1 MISRSDIDLRAVI
14 LYNKKICFVLV
25 EVSVRVSVEKQ
36 VDVMR
41 CNLSVDNRLKR
52 NKPKVLEELYRLLQS
67 SPVFDVH
74 IERLSDGSMNQRRVN
89 VYAEPALGEENK
101 GQGTQVME
109 CEWTGQGLEVVHY
122 YVTKKRLHL
131 GNNRHK
137 QLRMSF
143 DHKGLVSPELT
154 LDLYSIIQSLPIA
167 SERSEYVKKR
177 ITGWEA
183 YLRVMERNADVEKL
197 EIAVRSARLS
207 QDFRKVTF
215 ELQKL
220 PNGFDKF
227 YGKSA
232 VRVAQTNQSIGK
244 VVQVQMGKRV
254 IDVELDRNLQE
265 QAREGKWKV
274 PVGGKLAFDNVAEM
288 AQINRLKE
296 GFKRLENGWAVNP
309 NLEKLLFE
317 DRPLIR
323 KSKIPTGLEFKQNL
337 NDFQRQ
343 AVEGA
348 MGAQDLYVIQGPPGT
363 GKTTVITEICYQN
376 AKMGLKTL
384 VASQSNLAVD
394 NALGKLMTDQEI
406 RILRIGRSESIEE
419 EGQRFVEEQVALYW
433 KEQTLASIQT
443 HVNQFEKNG
452 SAIRAELLKTE
463 DTLQE
468 LESEKKALEL
478 RVNEKKEAQVQLEE
492 LELKIDAL
500 QIQIEEST
508 EEKENL
514 VGQLE
519 SNQERLGKVKAQ
531 YDQAKEQVA
540 LYKGTDRFSNEQS
553 KVQSEI
559 HELDNHVMYIDAE
572 SSLAGNKQER
582 DVQASTLKKTRLKQV
597 MMQNS
602 YGRIE
607 TTKKLADLRDIMG
620 HESWAYSDEVMA
632 LISQLANQHDRLKQT
647 VNGAP
652 EVDETLNKAIDYA
665 LEKLKTHQYDMNMLA
680 KKVEMTSLKD
690 RSEMLDTSVTKV
702 VNAFREYVK
711 KIHLSKV
718 LNPAQLQSLSSYYE
732 KMMSVK
738 TARDAAIRS
747 QVELKKD
754 IINRFDSLKE
764 FVERA
769 MAKRLKELDEEIA
782 SLQSTVER
790 LSNEISEAE
799 NVVADLS
806 QKVTLNDSS
815 VTVEELR
822 NRLSEKQR
830 VIDEMGTEES
840 FVEGLVLTEQGFKE
854 DVLKQTEEINQLEE
868 AISKIEQLLVDKMTG
883 KDEMKAKLPE
893 LKEIVAV
900 DIENLLEQTETTY
913 QDTSLQLS
921 ELKRNETFLEVSNDI
936 RLEWKEMLEQST
948 AYDLDEI
955 KKLYIQYANVIGVT
969 CSISASKDFVSQYPD
984 FDVVI
989 IDEVSKAT
997 PPELLLPMLK
1007 GKKIVLVGDHHQLPP
1022 LVGQDT
1028 MDEVLEDIEDSK
1040 EKAELKAILK
1050 ESIFERLFKDLP
1062 ESSKTTLRIQYRM
1075 HEHIMETINPFYRE
1089 KNYGLACGLANS
1101 DVDRDHLLDG
1111 KQFKRG
1117 QHIVWYDIPNEQ
1129 GFLEEREQHS
1139 RSFYNEAELKK
1150 TRELLLDLNEATATA
1165 KKEGRLEQH
1174 VKKKVGVISFY
1185 GEQVKRVNRLLSQEL
1200 DLPHLHC
1207 RTGTVDKFQGME
1219 MDVIVLSFV
1228 RNHQQPD
1235 GNIGFLKDYRR
1246 LNVALSRARELLM
1259 IVGSVDMF
1267 TKRAQGESQKEMFRH
1282 VLKVVK
1288 QHEGLKQLETS
1299 VGRK

>member
-1 MISRSDIDLRAVI
+1 MISRCDIDLRVVF
-14 LYNKKICFVLV
+14 LYNKKICFVVV
-25 EVSVRVSVEKQ
+25 EVSVTVSVEKQ

-52 NKPKVLEELYRLLQS
+52 NKSKVLEELYRLLQS

-74 IERLSDGSMNQRRVN
+74 MERLSDGAMSQRRVN
-89 VYAEPALGEENK
+89 LFAEPESGEENK

-137 QLRMSF
+137 RMRMSF
-143 DHKGLVSPELT
+143 DHKGLVSPEVT

-183 YLRVMERNADVEKL
+183 YLRVMERNADVDKL
-197 EIAVRSARLS
+197 EIAVRSARMS

-232 VRVAQTNQSIGK
+232 VRIAQSNQSLGK

-323 KSKIPTGLEFKQNL
+323 KSKVPSGLEFKQNL

-348 MGAQDLYVIQGPPGT
+348 IGAQDLYVIQGPPGT

-394 NALGKLMTDQEI
+394 NALGKLMTDKEI

-433 KEQTLASIQT
+433 KEQTLSSIQT
-443 HVNQFEKNG
+443 HVNQFQKNG
-452 SAIRAELLKTE
+452 TAIQANIQKTE
-463 DTLQE
+463 ETIQG
-468 LESEKKALEL
+468 LEAEKKGLEL
-478 RVNEKKEAQVQLEE
+478 KVSEKKEAQVQLDD
-492 LELKIDAL
+492 LELKIDEL
-500 QIQIEEST
+500 QLRIEET
-508 EEKENL
+508 TKEKENL
-514 VGQLE
+514 VVQLE
-519 SNQERLGKVKAQ
+519 TNQERLVNVNRQYEQAQ
-531 YDQAKEQVA
+531 EQVK
-540 LYKGTDRFSNEQS
+540 LFMGTDKFSVEQS
-553 KVQSEI
+553 KIQLEI
-559 HELDNHVMYIDAE
+559 DELDNQVTYIDAE
-572 SSLAGNKQER
+572 TSLVRNKQER
-582 DVQASTLKKTRLKQV
+582 DVQASTLKKSRYKQV
-597 MMQNS
+597 MMQNG
-602 YGRIE
+602 YGQIE
-607 TTKKLADLRDIMG
+607 TTKKLADLRDLMG

-632 LISQLANQHDRLKQT
+632 LISQLANQHERLKQAL
-647 VNGAP
+647 NGAP
-652 EVDETLNKAIDYA
+652 EVDETLKKAIDYA
-665 LEKLKTHQYDMNMLA
+665 VEKLKAHQYDMNMLE
-680 KKVEMTSLKD
+680 KKIEMGSLKD
-690 RSEMLDTSVTKV
+690 RLDMFDPNVTKL
-702 VNAFREYVK
+702 VNGFREYVK
-711 KIHLSKV
+711 KIHLSKTLSPV
-718 LNPAQLQSLSSYYE
+718 SLQTLSSYYE
-732 KMMSVK
+732 KMMHVK
-738 TARDAAIRS
+738 NARDAAIRS

-754 IINRFDSLKE
+754 IINRFDALKA

-769 MAKRLKELDEEIA
+769 MSKRLKELSEEIVSIN
-782 SLQSTVER
+782 SLLEKLNVE
-790 LSNEISEAE
+790 IGEAE
-799 NVVADLS
+799 NLLADLS
-806 QKVTLNDSS
+806 QKVIRRDDE
-815 VTVEELR
+815 TVNELR
-822 NRLSEKQR
+822 HRLAEKQR
-830 VIDEMGTEES
+830 LLVEMGTEES
-840 FVEGLVLTEQGFKE
+840 YVEGLVLTEQGLKE
-854 DVLKQTEEINQLEE
+854 DVLRQTEKTNKLQATIREIEQQLEDKFNEKNELKAQVPELE
-868 AISKIEQLLVDKMTG
+868 AIIAVNV
-883 KDEMKAKLPE
+883 EM
-893 LKEIVAV
+893 
-900 DIENLLEQTETTY
+900 LLEQTETAY
-913 QDTSLQLS
+913 QDTLSQLK
-921 ELKRNETFLEVSNDI
+921 ELKRNETFLAVSNDI
-936 RLEWKEMLEQST
+936 RLEWKELLEQST
-948 AYDLDEI
+948 AFDLDEI

-969 CSISASKDFVSQYPD
+969 CSISASKDFVTQYPD

-1062 ESSKTTLRIQYRM
+1062 ENSKSTLRIQYRM

-1139 RSFYNEAELKK
+1139 RSFFNEAELKK
-1150 TRELLLDLNEATATA
+1150 IRELLLDLNEATATA

-1174 VKKKVGVISFY
+1174 MKKKVGVISFY
-1185 GEQVKRVNRLLSQEL
+1185 GEQVKRVNRMLSQEL

-1228 RNHQQPD
+1228 RNHKQPD

-1288 QHEGLKQLETS
+1288 QHEGLKQLESS

>member
-1 MISRSDIDLRAVI
+1 
-14 LYNKKICFVLV
+14 
-25 EVSVRVSVEKQ
+25 VEKQ

-89 VYAEPALGEENK
+89 FFAEPALGEDNK

-122 YVTKKRLHL
+122 YVTKKKLHL

-137 QLRMSF
+137 HVRMSF
-143 DHKGLVSPELT
+143 DHKGLVSPEMT
-154 LDLYSIIQSLPIA
+154 LDMYSIIQSLPIA
-167 SERSEYVKKR
+167 SERSDYVKKR

-197 EIAVRSARLS
+197 EIAVRSARMS

-232 VRVAQTNQSIGK
+232 VRVAQTNQSLGK

-323 KSKIPTGLEFKQNL
+323 KSKIPKGLEFKQNL

-348 MGAQDLYVIQGPPGT
+348 IGAQDLYVIQGPPGT

-433 KEQTLASIQT
+433 KEQTLSAIQT

-452 SAIRAELLKTE
+452 AAIRADIEQTE
-463 DTLQE
+463 IVLQE
-468 LESEKKALEL
+468 LEVEKKNLEL
-478 RVNEKKEAQVQLEE
+478 KLVEKREAKTQLDE
-492 LELKIDAL
+492 LELNLANL
-500 QIQIEEST
+500 QRWIEEST
-508 EEKENL
+508 EEKEKL
-514 VGQLE
+514 VNQLE
-519 SNQERLGKVKAQ
+519 LNHERLELVQSQ
-531 YDQAKEQVA
+531 YEQAKEQVA
-540 LYKGTDRFSNEQS
+540 LYKGTDRFATEQS
-553 KVQSEI
+553 KIQLEI
-559 HELDNHVMYIDAE
+559 DELNNQVTFIDAE

-582 DVQASTLKKTRLKQV
+582 DVQASTLKKTRLKLV

-647 VNGAP
+647 LNGAP
-652 EVDETLNKAIDYA
+652 EVDETLKKAIDYA
-665 LEKLKTHQYDMNMLA
+665 LEKLKAHQYDMSMLA

-690 RSEMLDTSVTKV
+690 RSEMLDPSVTKV

-738 TARDAAIRS
+738 TARDAAISS
-747 QVELKKD
+747 QDELKRD
-754 IINRFDSLKE
+754 IISRFDSLKE

-769 MAKRLKELDEEIA
+769 MSKRLKEIDEERA
-782 SLQSTVER
+782 SLQSTVDR
-790 LSNEISEAE
+790 LSIEITEAE
-799 NVVADLS
+799 NVVTDLS
-806 QKVTLNDSS
+806 RKITHRDSS
-815 VTVEELR
+815 ASVEELR
-822 NRLSEKQR
+822 SSRDEKKRLLFEL
-830 VIDEMGTEES
+830 GTEEN
-840 FVEGLVLTEQGFKE
+840 FVEGLVLKEQKFKA
-854 DVLKQTEEINQLEE
+854 DVFKQTEEMSQLQE
-868 AISKIEQLLVDKMTG
+868 AISKIDQQRVDKLAEQEELRG
-883 KDEMKAKLPE
+883 KLPE
-893 LKEIVAV
+893 LEVLVAV
-900 DIENLLEQTETTY
+900 NVESLLERAEKVSLET
-913 QDTSLQLS
+913 SSELS

-969 CSISASKDFVSQYPD
+969 CSISASKDFVTQYPD

-1089 KNYGLACGLANS
+1089 KNYGLACGLDNS

-1111 KQFKRG
+1111 KHFKRG

-1150 TRELLLDLNEATATA
+1150 IRELLLDLNEATAAA
-1165 KKEGRLEQH
+1165 KKEGRLDQH
-1174 VKKKVGVISFY
+1174 VKKKVGIISFY
-1185 GEQVKRVNRLLSQEL
+1185 GEQVKRVNRMLSQEL

-1288 QHEGLKQLETS
+1288 QHDGLKQLETS

>member
-1 MISRSDIDLRAVI
+1 M
-14 LYNKKICFVLV
+14 
-25 EVSVRVSVEKQ
+25 SVESK

-52 NKPKVLEELYRLLQS
+52 NKPKVLEELYGLLQS

-74 IERLSDGSMNQRRVN
+74 MERLSDGSMNQRRVN
-89 VYAEPALGEENK
+89 LYVEPAVGEENK
-101 GQGTQVME
+101 GQGTHVME
-109 CEWTGQGLEVVHY
+109 CEWTGKGLEVVHY

-143 DHKGLVSPELT
+143 DHKGLVPPEVT

-232 VRVAQTNQSIGK
+232 VRVAQTNQNLGK
-244 VVQVQMGKRV
+244 VVQVQMGKRI

-265 QAREGKWKV
+265 QAQAGKWKV
-274 PVGGKLAFDNVAEM
+274 PVGGKIAFDNVAEM

-323 KSKIPTGLEFKQNL
+323 KRKVPTGLEFKQNL
-337 NDFQRQ
+337 NEFQRQ

-348 MGAQDLYVIQGPPGT
+348 IGAQDLYVIQGPPGT

-406 RILRIGRSESIEE
+406 RVLRIGRSESIEE

-433 KEQTLASIQT
+433 KQQTLSSIQT

-452 SAIRAELLKTE
+452 PAIQMDIQQTE
-463 DTLQE
+463 ETLE
-468 LESEKKALEL
+468 GLETEKIALEL
-478 RVNEKKEAQVQLEE
+478 QLNEKQSAEVE
-492 LELKIDAL
+492 LDEIELKVAAL
-500 QIQIEEST
+500 QSRIGELNRK
-508 EEKENL
+508 KEDL
-514 VGQLE
+514 LRELQT
-519 SNQERLGKVKAQ
+519 NQERLEDLKNQYERAQ
-531 YDQAKEQVA
+531 EEVALFLGTDEFSKMQAKIQVEIDELVNQVRYIETDTSLSTNRNERQRLASHLRKINTKHKMMQDAYGQVA
-540 LYKGTDRFSNEQS
+540 P
-553 KVQSEI
+553 
-559 HELDNHVMYIDAE
+559 
-572 SSLAGNKQER
+572 
-582 DVQASTLKKTRLKQV
+582 
-597 MMQNS
+597 
-602 YGRIE
+602 
-607 TTKKLADLRDIMG
+607 TKKIADLRELMG
-620 HESWAYSDEVMA
+620 YESWTYSEEVMS
-632 LISQLANQHDRLKQT
+632 LIRHLDKQHEQLKLT
-647 VNGAP
+647 VSGATT
-652 EVDETLNKAIDYA
+652 VDDTMNKAIDYA
-665 LEKLKTHQYDMNMLA
+665 LEKLNAHNYNLKLLA
-680 KKVEMTSLKD
+680 EKIELNPLKD
-690 RSEMLDTSVTKV
+690 RSRMSDSHVTKL

-711 KIHLSKV
+711 KIHLSSD
-718 LNPAQLQSLSSYYE
+718 LSSADLQTLSSYSE
-732 KMMSVK
+732 DMMVIK
-738 TARDAAIRS
+738 NARDSVSHS

-754 IINRFDSLKE
+754 IIHTFDSLKDI
-764 FVERA
+764 VEKSMTR
-769 MAKRLKELDEEIA
+769 RLNELSEESTSVKV
-782 SLQSTVER
+782 SLEKLDR
-790 LSNEISEAE
+790 EISDSEILLS
-799 NVVADLS
+799 DLS
-806 QKVTLNDSS
+806 K
-815 VTVEELR
+815 TVQFIDGTETVIEMKEKLAEEKHKLV
-822 NRLSEKQR
+822 K
-830 VIDEMGTEES
+830 MGTEES
-840 FVEGLVLTEQGFKE
+840 YVDRLVRAEQACKE
-854 DVLKQTEEINQLEE
+854 AVLKLIDELDQLKKRLNELEQQLVEERDNQAAL
-868 AISKIEQLLVDKMTG
+868 
-883 KDEMKAKLPE
+883 KAEIPE
-893 LKEIVAV
+893 LEAIVAV
-900 DIENLLEQTETTY
+900 NVEDLLEQTNKTYKETG
-913 QDTSLQLS
+913 LQLE
-921 ELKRNETFLEVSNDI
+921 ELKRNETFLAVSNDI
-936 RLEWKEMLEQST
+936 RLEWQGMLEQST

-969 CSISASKDFVSQYPD
+969 CSISASKDFVNQYPD

-1007 GKKIVLVGDHHQLPP
+1007 GKKVVLVGDHHQLPP

-1028 MDEVLEDIEDSK
+1028 MDEVLEDIEDPK
-1040 EKAELKAILK
+1040 EKAELKSILK
-1050 ESIFERLFKDLP
+1050 ESIFERLFKELP
-1062 ESSKTTLRIQYRM
+1062 SDSKTTLRIQYRM

-1089 KNYGLACGLANS
+1089 KNYGLACGLTNS

-1111 KQFKRG
+1111 KQFRRG
-1117 QHIVWYDIPNEQ
+1117 QHIVWYDIPNER

-1139 RSFYNEAELKK
+1139 RSFYNEAELKQI
-1150 TRELLLDLNEATATA
+1150 RELMLDLNQATADA
-1165 KKEGRLEQH
+1165 KKEGRLDQH

-1185 GEQVKRVNRLLSQEL
+1185 GEQVKRVNRILSQEL

-1267 TKRAQGESQKEMFRH
+1267 TQRAHGESQKEMFRH
-1282 VLKVVK
+1282 VLNVVK
-1288 QHEGLKQLETS
+1288 QHEGLKQLEIS
-1299 VGRK
+1299 AGRK

>member
-1 MISRSDIDLRAVI
+1 MET
-14 LYNKKICFVLV
+14 KI
-25 EVSVRVSVEKQ
+25 
-36 VDVMR
+36 DVMR

-52 NKPKVLEELYRLLQS
+52 NKPKVLEELYGLLQS
-67 SPVFDVH
+67 SPIFDVH
-74 IERLSDGSMNQRRVN
+74 MERLSDGQMSQRRVAL
-89 VYAEPALGEENK
+89 YTEPVMGKEDN
-101 GQGTQVME
+101 GQGTHVIE
-109 CEWTGQGLEVVHY
+109 CEWTGKGFEVVHY

-137 QLRMSF
+137 HLRMSF
-143 DHKGLVSPELT
+143 DHKGLVPPEAT
-154 LDLYSIIQSLPIA
+154 LDLYSMIQSLPIA

-183 YLRVMERNADVEKL
+183 YLRVMERNADVERL
-197 EIAVRSARLS
+197 EIPVRSARLS

-232 VRVAQTNQSIGK
+232 VRLVQPSQSLGK
-244 VVQVQMGKRV
+244 VVQVQMGKRM
-254 IDVELDRNLQE
+254 IDVELERNLQE

-274 PVGGKLAFDNVAEM
+274 PVGGKLTFDNVAEM

-323 KSKIPTGLEFKQNL
+323 KSRVPKGLEFKQNL

-433 KEQTLASIQT
+433 KEQTLSSIQT

-452 SAIRAELLKTE
+452 PDIQAAIKKTE
-463 DTLQE
+463 ETLE
-468 LESEKKALEL
+468 GLASEKDALEL
-478 RVNEKKEAQVQLEE
+478 QLNEKRQAEVELQD
-492 LELKIDAL
+492 LELKIASIHSQMEELARNKELL
-500 QIQIEEST
+500 Q
-508 EEKENL
+508 
-514 VGQLE
+514 VQLQT
-519 SNQERLGKVKAQ
+519 NQERLEDVIRQ
-531 YDQAKEQVA
+531 YERAEELVVRFM
-540 LYKGTDRFSNEQS
+540 GTGEFS
-553 KVQSEI
+553 KVQTKIQSEI
-559 HELDNHVMYIDAE
+559 DELLNRITYIDAE
-572 SSLAGNKQER
+572 TSLMSNKDERQNLASQLRKSSA
-582 DVQASTLKKTRLKQV
+582 KQV
-597 MMQNS
+597 MMQDAF
-602 YGRIE
+602 GQVA
-607 TTKKLADLRDIMG
+607 TTKKLADLRELMG
-620 HESWAYSDEVMA
+620 YESWTYSDEVMS
-632 LISQLANQHDRLKQT
+632 LIRQLDQLHERMKYTLSGSSVVDDTLK
-647 VNGAP
+647 
-652 EVDETLNKAIDYA
+652 KAIDYA
-665 LEKLKTHQYDMNMLA
+665 VEKLNAHQYDMKMLA
-680 KKVEMTSLKD
+680 EKIQMNPLQD
-690 RSEMLDTSVTKV
+690 RSAMLDPQVTNL

-711 KIHLSKV
+711 KIHLSRA
-718 LNPAQLQSLSSYYE
+718 LSPANLQMLSSYYE
-732 KMMSVK
+732 KMMIIKNLRDFANHSQIEWKKDVLLTFELLKDMVSQKMVKRLDELSEEIVSVK
-738 TARDAAIRS
+738 
-747 QVELKKD
+747 
-754 IINRFDSLKE
+754 
-764 FVERA
+764 
-769 MAKRLKELDEEIA
+769 A
-782 SLQSTVER
+782 SLEK
-790 LSNEISEAE
+790 LDLEISESEILLTELGKNVFNKDTSE
-799 NVVADLS
+799 NVVEMKNKL
-806 QKVTLNDSS
+806 T
-815 VTVEELR
+815 
-822 NRLSEKQR
+822 EKQH
-830 VIDEMGTEES
+830 VLEEMGTEET
-840 FVEGLVLTEQGFKE
+840 FVEGLVLTEQTLKE
-854 DVLKQTEEINQLEE
+854 DVLQQTDE
-868 AISKIEQLLVDKMTG
+868 ISKFQETLRTLEQQMT
-883 KDEMKAKLPE
+883 DERKNQSMLKAKMPE
-893 LKEIVAV
+893 LEAIVAV
-900 DIENLLEQTETTY
+900 NVEDLLEQAMVVY
-913 QDTSLQLS
+913 QDTVQQLD
-921 ELKRNETFLEVSNDI
+921 ELKRNETFLAVSNDI
-936 RLEWKEMLEQST
+936 RLEWKGMLEQST

-969 CSISASKDFVSQYPD
+969 CSISASKDFVNQYPD

-1007 GKKIVLVGDHHQLPP
+1007 GKKIILVGDHHQLPP

-1028 MDEVLEDIEDSK
+1028 MDEVLEAIEDPK
-1040 EKAELKAILK
+1040 EKAELKSILK
-1050 ESIFERLFKDLP
+1050 ESIFERLFKELP
-1062 ESSKTTLRIQYRM
+1062 SDSKTTLRIQYRM

-1089 KNYGLACGLANS
+1089 KNYGLECGLTNS
-1101 DVDRDHLLDG
+1101 DIDRDHLLDG
-1111 KQFKRG
+1111 KLFNRG

-1139 RSFYNEAELKK
+1139 RSFFNGAELKQI
-1150 TRELLLDLNEATATA
+1150 RELLLDLNQATAAA
-1165 KKEGRLEQH
+1165 KKDGRLDQH
-1174 VKKKVGVISFY
+1174 VKKKVGIISFY

-1200 DLPHLHC
+1200 DLSHLHC

-1228 RNHQQPD
+1228 RNHQQSD

-1267 TKRAQGESQKEMFRH
+1267 TQRAHGESQKEMFRH

-1299 VGRK
+1299 SR